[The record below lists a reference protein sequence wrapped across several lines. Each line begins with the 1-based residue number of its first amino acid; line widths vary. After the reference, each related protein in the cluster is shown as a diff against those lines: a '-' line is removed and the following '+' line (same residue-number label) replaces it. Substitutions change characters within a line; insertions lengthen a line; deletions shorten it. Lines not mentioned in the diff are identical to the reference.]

1 MSTIIMTACWPL
13 QMPSSQKSVLIS
25 LADNAN
31 DEGVCWPSIDRIMER
46 TCLTDRTVQK
56 CLKWLEERGAISRQ
70 KRYHRSTVY
79 TVTPDGYQSWRNEED
94 KPEDSSGEDYSGEK
108 SSGEKNAGKPE
119 KECEVDRKKVS
130 YRPEAASPRT
140 VKELKEEPSRNSQGG
155 AGAPSARPKPG
166 KSKTP
171 KPNGTLT
178 ADDLEAQGVDRQVA
192 LDWLSVRKAKDAPL
206 TMTAWELV
214 KSEAAKAGI
223 TAGEAVRVAAE
234 HSWAGFKANW
244 YANQK
249 AEAATASAPV
259 QDDLAWLKSWPSI
272 VAKGNELGLRQGD
285 GEAPPHFKV
294 RVLKAA
300 NLTDEQKAR
309 ARADHGVTL

>member
-1 MSTIIMTACWPL
+1 MSTIVMSACWPI
-13 QMPSSQKSVLIS
+13 QTNTPVQKAVLMS
-25 LADNAN
+25 MADNAN
-31 DEGVCWPSIDRIMER
+31 DEGVCWPSIAYMVMR
-46 TCLTDRTVQK
+46 TCAAERTVQDAI
-56 CLKWLEERGAISRQ
+56 KWLIEHGLVSKQERAG
-70 KRYHRSTVY
+70 RSTVY
-79 TVTPDGYQSWRNEED
+79 TVTPANFAPPQNSHPR
-94 KPEDSSGEDYSGEK
+94 K
-108 SSGEKNAGKPE
+108 SRTPANTAPPQEPHPTPAAAAPPPPQMPHPTPANA
-119 KECEVDRKKVS
+119 
-130 YRPEAASPRT
+130 APRT
-140 VKELKEEPSRNSQGG
+140 VIEPKEEPSGNSQEG

-294 RVLKAA
+294 RVIKAA